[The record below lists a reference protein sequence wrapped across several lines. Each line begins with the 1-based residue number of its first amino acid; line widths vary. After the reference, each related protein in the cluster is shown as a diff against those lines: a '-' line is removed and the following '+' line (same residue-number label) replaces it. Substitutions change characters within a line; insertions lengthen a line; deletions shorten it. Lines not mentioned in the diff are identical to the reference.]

1 MKPSKVD
8 QLLAQSRLL
17 RLEDLATRLL
27 SGLDRSAGSLDK
39 FAWELEEELNE
50 SLYVTL
56 DLMGWSREAL
66 SADFAETCSDLDFL
80 LGWFEEREEYECCAK
95 IRDLQGWLVSKIQ
108 FFLAEIDRGE
118 EPSSLIGL

>member
-8 QLLAQSRLL
+8 QILAQSRLF
-17 RLEDLATRLL
+17 RLEDLAKRLL
-27 SGLDRSAGSLDK
+27 SGLDRSPGSLNK

-50 SLYVTL
+50 SLYVAL
-56 DLMGWSREAL
+56 DLMGWNREAL

-95 IRDLQGWLVSKIQ
+95 IRDLQGWLAERVK

-118 EPSSLIGL
+118 EPSNLIGL